1 MRYPERGG
9 CAYGTRCFLSTF
21 PSSTAAASNE
31 RCGAESPQ
39 QGYLCAL
46 APRTMRQWD
55 DVANKQ
61 APRTQHAPRLEADTE
76 RPTRVPARFF
86 PRDFMTPLT

>member
-1 MRYPERGG
+1 
-9 CAYGTRCFLSTF
+9 
-21 PSSTAAASNE
+21 
-31 RCGAESPQ
+31 
-39 QGYLCAL
+39 
-46 APRTMRQWD
+46 MRQWD